1 MNRRQFLSVLGA
13 LTLMGLRRR
22 PLSWSLTPEAETYP
36 FRLPTLPYPYEA
48 LEPYIDARTM
58 QIHHQG
64 HHHAYVQNLNKAL
77 EELPHLQGWQLDLLL
92 SRLPEIPPSHRATIQ
107 NNGGGHWNH
116 SFFWQILSPMPS
128 EPSAALRTRL
138 EKVFGSWAAF
148 RAKFLDT
155 AAQLFGSG
163 WVWLVQTQRG
173 DLQIVP
179 TANQDNPLMPHIIPS
194 GKPILGIDV
203 WEHAYYLKYQNRRTE
218 YLAAVWQI
226 IDWARVEALLG

>member
-1 MNRRQFLSVLGA
+1 
-13 LTLMGLRRR
+13 MGLSRR
-22 PLSWSLTPEAETYP
+22 PFGWSLASEAETYP
-36 FRLPTLPYPYEA
+36 FRLPPLPYPYEA
-48 LEPYIDARTM
+48 LEPHIDARTM

-64 HHHAYVQNLNKAL
+64 HHQTYVQNLNKAL
-77 EELPHLQGWQLDLLL
+77 EELPQFQSWELERLL
-92 SRLPEIPPSHRATIQ
+92 SHLSDVPSSHRTTIQ

-116 SFFWQILSPMPS
+116 SFFWRILSPTPS
-128 EPSAALRTRL
+128 EPSKALQARL

-163 WVWLVQTQRG
+163 WVWLVQTPRG
-173 DLQIVP
+173 DLSIVP
-179 TANQDNPLMPHIIPS
+179 TANQDNPLMPHITPQ

-218 YLAAVWQI
+218 YLAAVWQVI
-226 IDWARVEALLG
+226 NWAQVEALLG